1 MAKEKVLIV
10 GGGFGGVK
18 AALELSGDKRFD
30 VTLLT
35 DHDNLRYYPT
45 LYHNATGGSRSN
57 SVIPFKEIFANK
69 HLTVFIERAVSIDRK
84 AKKIITSNK
93 QEFAYDT
100 LILGLGVVTNYFG
113 IKGLQEFSYGIKSN
127 HDAEKLEAHL
137 HRQLQ
142 EEHGPDLNYVIVGAG
157 PTGIELAGALPGY
170 LRSVLERHDMQGRK
184 FNVTVVEAMPRLLP
198 RLPKDI
204 SRAVRR
210 RLRKLGVK
218 LMLGQSVEGQTADGL
233 IVSGKELSSHT
244 VIWTA
249 GVTNNP
255 FFSENHFVIA
265 GRGKVAV
272 DIYLQTEPDIFVI
285 GDNANTPYSG
295 LAQTALYDGR
305 FVARNLIRRQNGKD
319 FKSYIAKRPITVI
332 PAGPYWAAVVWGK
345 LHLKGLSGWLL
356 REAADFIAFRDY
368 EAWPKATEQF
378 LTERRI
384 EEDCAIC
391 ATKARYENA

>member
-1 MAKEKVLIV
+1 M

-18 AALELSGDKRFD
+18 AALELANDSRFA

-45 LYHNATGGSRSN
+45 LYHNATGGSRAN
-57 SVIPFKEIFANK
+57 SVIPFNEIFADK
-69 HLTVFIERAVSIDRK
+69 HLTVFIEKAVSIDRK
-84 AKKIITSNK
+84 AKKVIASNK

-100 LILGLGVVTNYFG
+100 LILGLGVITNFFG
-113 IKGLQEFSYGIKSN
+113 IKGLQEFSYGIKTN
-127 HDAEKLEAHL
+127 HDAEKLKAHL
-137 HRQLQ
+137 HQQLRD
-142 EEHGPDLNYVIVGAG
+142 EHEPDLNYIIVGAG

-170 LRSVLERHDMQGRK
+170 IHDIMERHGMTHRK
-184 FNVTVVEAMPRLLP
+184 ITVTIVEAMPRLLP

-210 RLRKLGVK
+210 RLRQLGVS
-218 LMLGQSVEGQTADGL
+218 LLLGQSVEGQTADGL
-233 IVSGKELSSHT
+233 IVNGQELSSHT

-255 FFSENHFVIA
+255 FFSDNHFVIA

-272 DIYLQTEPDIFVI
+272 DTYLQTEPDIFVI

-305 FVARNLIRRQNGKD
+305 FVARNLKRRQDGKD
-319 FKSYIAKRPITVI
+319 FKSYVAKRPITVI

-345 LHLKGLSGWLL
+345 LHIKGMFGWLL

-368 EAWPKATEQF
+368 EAWPKASEQF
-378 LTERRI
+378 MTEFAA
-384 EEDCAIC
+384 ENTCKIC
-391 ATKARYENA
+391 AAKANYENA